1 LTSHETNKK
10 CIEHSYRCQSCHKVY
25 KTKDL
30 PINKHKCNELKC
42 KNCKQYSDI
51 GHKCYMLKKTLK
63 PNSEKYLFFDLETKL
78 DPVTNKHVVNYCV
91 AQYFTGLEEVF
102 MSIDQFCKWIFDKK
116 HKNYTVIVHYGK
128 GYDFQF
134 VADWLLNHGI
144 KPYII
149 HNGQKIIQL
158 EVKFDYNIRFIDSIS
173 FIQIPLRDFPK
184 TFGLQN

>member
-1 LTSHETNKK
+1 
-10 CIEHSYRCQSCHKVY
+10 
-25 KTKDL
+25 
-30 PINKHKCNELKC
+30 
-42 KNCKQYSDI
+42 
-51 GHKCYMLKKTLK
+51 MLKKTLK

-116 HKNYTVIVHYGK
+116 HKNYTVIAHYGK